1 MVSGLAV
8 CQASLK
14 TTGGRVSGVVGR
26 TVLAAALLMGGG
38 AMASDTEVMK
48 ELAPSGALMV
58 GVVEAPIAG
67 TFFVAKDKG
76 TGKLRGVTIEL
87 GAALARKL
95 GVPVEYRVFPNS
107 GECTEAT
114 HSGKVA
120 VAFMPMDEERR
131 GRVAFGPAYYLLES
145 TYLVSG
151 ASGIATLAE
160 VDQPRVRVVG
170 IANTTTIRASA
181 RTLKHTQPMPAR
193 SVEEAVGMIRS
204 DLADAL
210 ALSRD
215 SLETFLAELPG
226 ARIVDGGFQQTG
238 IAVAV
243 PQNRPAAL
251 AYVATFLEEAKASG
265 LVHKALEAVGMTS
278 EGLAPVGH

>member
-1 MVSGLAV
+1 
-8 CQASLK
+8 
-14 TTGGRVSGVVGR
+14 
-26 TVLAAALLMGGG
+26 
-38 AMASDTEVMK
+38 MAGHAEVMK
-48 ELAPSGALMV
+48 ELAPSGTLVV

-67 TFFVAKDKG
+67 TFFVAADKS
-76 TGKLRGVTIEL
+76 TGNLRGVTIDL

-114 HSGKVA
+114 HSGKVG

-131 GRVAFGPAYYLLES
+131 GRVAFGPAYYVLES
-145 TYLVSG
+145 TYLVSRT
-151 ASGIATLAE
+151 SGITTLAE

-181 RTLKHTQPMPAR
+181 RTLKRTQPIPAR
-193 SVEEAVGMIRS
+193 SVEEAVGMVRS

-215 SLETFLAELPG
+215 SLEAFLAELPG
-226 ARIVDGGFQQTG
+226 SRIVNGGFQQTG
-238 IAVAV
+238 IGIAV

-251 AYVATFLEEAKASG
+251 AYVSAFLEDAKASG
-265 LVHKALEAVGMTS
+265 LVHEALEAVGMTGAS
-278 EGLAPVGH
+278 VAPAGQ

>member
-1 MVSGLAV
+1 VSGAV
-8 CQASLK
+8 
-14 TTGGRVSGVVGR
+14 RW
-26 TVLAAALLMGGG
+26 TVLAAALIAGG
-38 AMASDTEVMK
+38 AAMAGDVEVMN
-48 ELAPSGALMV
+48 ELTPSGTLVV

-67 TFFVAKDKG
+67 TFFVAKDAG
-76 TGKLRGVTIEL
+76 TGKLRGVTVDL

-95 GVPVEYRVFPNS
+95 GVPVEYRIFPNS

-114 HSGKVA
+114 HSRKVS
-120 VAFMPMDEERR
+120 VAFMPVDEERR

-145 TYLVSG
+145 TYLVSR
-151 ASGIATLAE
+151 ASGITTLAE

-193 SVEEAVGMIRS
+193 SVQEAVGMVRS

-226 ARIVDGGFQQTG
+226 SRIVDGGFQQTG
-238 IAVAV
+238 IAIAV

-251 AYVATFLEEAKASG
+251 GYVTTFLEDAKASG
-265 LVHKALEAVGMTS
+265 LVQKALEAVGIAS
-278 EGLAPVGH
+278 EGVAPVGH